1 MNEPNTATGKVQ
13 ERRVTRASPDLRVR
27 LFSPPPGVITME
39 PLEDHLI
46 SIHVGA
52 PVRAICCYAGRT
64 HRRLQAHGDIDVVP
78 AGVSGAWEDETAA
91 SALVVH
97 LSPALLA
104 AAASGLGLL
113 ASRVAIAP
121 QYQLRDPQIEHI
133 GWALRAE
140 LEAGYPG
147 GRLYADSLGLA
158 LATRLLRLGESPTVP
173 RSNKRHTLS
182 EWQQRRVVEY
192 IEAHLDYDLSLAEL
206 AGIAGVSSSHFKALF
221 RQSLGLPVHQ
231 YVVRRRVDRARAL
244 LLEGQLPLC
253 QVALESGFAHQSH
266 MARWMRRLLDVTPAD
281 IVRSRR

>member
-1 MNEPNTATGKVQ
+1 MDESTAAAGWAQ
-13 ERRVTRASPDLRVR
+13 EKPIDISPDLGIQIH
-27 LFSPPPGVITME
+27 SAPAGVTTMA
-39 PLEDHLI
+39 PQRDHVI
-46 SIHVGA
+46 SIFMGA
-52 PVRAICCYAGRT
+52 PVRVACRYAGRT

-78 AGVSGAWEDETAA
+78 AGVDGAWVDESPAT
-91 SALVVH
+91 ALVVRV
-97 LSPALLA
+97 SPTLLHTA
-104 AAASGLGLL
+104 AEELGMLTT
-113 ASRVAIAP
+113 RVAIAP

-133 GWALRAE
+133 GWALKAE

-158 LATRLLRLGESPTVP
+158 LATRLLYLGEAPTTL

-192 IEAHLDYDLSLAEL
+192 IEMHLDHNLSLNQL
-206 AGIAGVSSSHFKALF
+206 AGVAGVCTSHFKALF

-231 YVVRRRVDRARAL
+231 YVVRRRVDRARTL
-244 LLEGQLPLC
+244 LLEGQLSPC